1 MYIKLLEQYPVPG
14 KEHRLHKYYYWVLVT
29 WCNEMFFL
37 ENGYEKSVY
46 EAKNESAGGGRVERK
61 GW

>member
-1 MYIKLLEQYPVPG
+1 
-14 KEHRLHKYYYWVLVT
+14 
-29 WCNEMFFL
+29 MFFL

-46 EAKNESAGGGRVERK
+46 EAKNESAGGGTVERK